1 MPLSPLES
9 RLRYEFRNAE
19 LLRQALTHR
28 SHSASH
34 NERLEF
40 LGDSVLNCAVAALLF
55 QRFGKLDEG
64 DLSRVRAN
72 LVKQQSLYEIAQ
84 ALNISEGL
92 RLGEGELRSG
102 GFRRPSILADA
113 FEAIL
118 GAVFLDGGFE
128 AAQTVIKRLYVPILD
143 HIDPR
148 TLGKDSKTLLQEYLQ
163 GHKIAL
169 PTYTVVATHG
179 AAHNQQF
186 EVECTVPKL
195 DIKVS
200 GSGASRRAA
209 EQAAAKKA
217 LEEVMAL
224 TPAMEVKAKRSRGA
238 RAAKQHEP
246 EIVPGVKGVQAALDL
261 RTPERSSKSDK
272 ERAVRAEAEKVAR
285 GEAKAPSQS
294 EAAERMAPAPALAP
308 AMMRAAHVEHKP
320 ATRPPDAA
328 AKSDAAVKG
337 EAVAKNEGA
346 EKTEAPPSQKT
357 EGAVKAELVVKT
369 EGESKAEA
377 LPSQKVEG
385 SARSAPAGRADGQSK
400 TEALPSQKAED
411 AARAE
416 PVGRADGESKTEAL
430 PSQKAEDAARAEPAG
445 RADGESKTEALPS
458 QKAEDAARAE
468 PAGRADGQSNTEAL
482 LSQKAEDA
490 ARAEPAG
497 RADGQSNTEAP
508 PSPKAEGA
516 ARAEPVAPTEG
527 QSKADAPPPQKAAAS
542 GKGEPAKTDS
552 QTKHE
557 TSIAPATPALGTPG
571 TAGGEAELVSDVAD
585 AARPHAT
592 DPDHP

>member
-1 MPLSPLES
+1 M
-9 RLRYEFRNAE
+9 RYEFRNAE

-84 ALNISEGL
+84 ALNIADGL

-113 FEAIL
+113 FEAVL
-118 GAVFLDGGFE
+118 GAIFLDGGFE

-195 DIKVS
+195 EVKVS

-217 LEEVMAL
+217 LDEVMAL
-224 TPAMEVKAKRSRGA
+224 APAMEVKAKRSRGA
-238 RAAKQHEP
+238 RTAKHAEP
-246 EIVPGVKGVQAALDL
+246 EVVPGVKGVQAALDL
-261 RTPERSSKSDK
+261 RAPERKLDK
-272 ERAVRAEAEKVAR
+272 ERPGR
-285 GEAKAPSQS
+285 GEPRPAAPEAVVAPTVPPAKI
-294 EAAERMAPAPALAP
+294 
-308 AMMRAAHVEHKP
+308 RAAHVEHRP
-320 ATRPPDAA
+320 AQKVQEAA
-328 AKSDAAVKG
+328 AKTDGALGKSEVGVRA
-337 EAVAKNEGA
+337 EGTA
-346 EKTEAPPSQKT
+346 
-357 EGAVKAELVVKT
+357 
-369 EGESKAEA
+369 KAEA
-377 LPSQKVEG
+377 APRSGTHSSGDAAGKTESSAKSEAPG
-385 SARSAPAGRADGQSK
+385 SAKSTPLSRSDASAQGEPLAKTTAPASGGD
-400 TEALPSQKAED
+400 AE
-411 AARAE
+411 
-416 PVGRADGESKTEAL
+416 
-430 PSQKAEDAARAEPAG
+430 
-445 RADGESKTEALPS
+445 
-458 QKAEDAARAE
+458 
-468 PAGRADGQSNTEAL
+468 L
-482 LSQKAEDA
+482 LSGIAGATRTHA
-490 ARAEPAG
+490 A
-497 RADGQSNTEAP
+497 N
-508 PSPKAEGA
+508 
-516 ARAEPVAPTEG
+516 
-527 QSKADAPPPQKAAAS
+527 
-542 GKGEPAKTDS
+542 
-552 QTKHE
+552 
-557 TSIAPATPALGTPG
+557 
-571 TAGGEAELVSDVAD
+571 SD
-585 AARPHAT
+585 HS
-592 DPDHP
+592 

>member
-1 MPLSPLES
+1 MPSSPLES

-28 SHSASH
+28 SHSSTH

-102 GFRRPSILADA
+102 GFRRPSILADTL
-113 FEAIL
+113 EAVL

-148 TLGKDSKTLLQEYLQ
+148 TLGKDAKTLLQEYLQ

-195 DIKVS
+195 DVKVS

-217 LEEVMAL
+217 LDEVMAAA
-224 TPAMEVKAKRSRGA
+224 PAVVSRSKRSKGA
-238 RAAKQHEP
+238 RAAKKAEA
-246 EIVPGVKGVQAALDL
+246 EVVPGVTGVQAALDL
-261 RTPERSSKSDK
+261 RSSPERKN
-272 ERAVRAEAEKVAR
+272 ERAAAR
-285 GEAKAPSQS
+285 GDATRVAPGAEPLGERTVLAVAS
-294 EAAERMAPAPALAP
+294 AAAPLAVI
-308 AMMRAAHVEHKP
+308 RAAHVEYSAPERAERADK
-320 ATRPPDAA
+320 
-328 AKSDAAVKG
+328 
-337 EAVAKNEGA
+337 A
-346 EKTEAPPSQKT
+346 EKSERADKADKT
-357 EGAVKAELVVKT
+357 DKA
-369 EGESKAEA
+369 AD
-377 LPSQKVEG
+377 QKVIE
-385 SARSAPAGRADGQSK
+385 AKTADPR
-400 TEALPSQKAED
+400 T
-411 AARAE
+411 
-416 PVGRADGESKTEAL
+416 
-430 PSQKAEDAARAEPAG
+430 AEPA
-445 RADGESKTEALPS
+445 
-458 QKAEDAARAE
+458 ARVTDK
-468 PAGRADGQSNTEAL
+468 PHRT
-482 LSQKAEDA
+482 
-490 ARAEPAG
+490 R
-497 RADGQSNTEAP
+497 EAP
-508 PSPKAEGA
+508 ASAASPATSA
-516 ARAEPVAPTEG
+516 AAPTEH
-527 QSKADAPPPQKAAAS
+527 
-542 GKGEPAKTDS
+542 EP
-552 QTKHE
+552 
-557 TSIAPATPALGTPG
+557 G
-571 TAGGEAELVSDVAD
+571 VAD
-585 AARPHAT
+585 AVQTRVADAGH
-592 DPDHP
+592 

>member
-28 SHSASH
+28 SHSATH

-102 GFRRPSILADA
+102 GFRRPSILADTL
-113 FEAIL
+113 EAVL

-148 TLGKDSKTLLQEYLQ
+148 TLGKDAKTLLQEYLQ

-195 DIKVS
+195 DVKVS

-217 LEEVMAL
+217 LDEVMAAA
-224 TPAMEVKAKRSRGA
+224 PAVVAKPKRSKGA
-238 RAAKQHEP
+238 RAAKNAEP
-246 EIVPGVKGVQAALDL
+246 EIVPGVTGVQAALDL
-261 RTPERSSKSDK
+261 RTPDRKGERGT
-272 ERAVRAEAEKVAR
+272 AR
-285 GEAKAPSQS
+285 GEARAAATQAHADKPVTEKA
-294 EAAERMAPAPALAP
+294 AAEKSATERAAPATAGAPLAVI
-308 AMMRAAHVEHKP
+308 RAAHVEYSGQDK
-320 ATRPPDAA
+320 AER
-328 AKSDAAVKG
+328 
-337 EAVAKNEGA
+337 A
-346 EKTEAPPSQKT
+346 EKTEKADRAAIHGSDKTGEKPAEKVTDKAADKPSERPADKQSSDKPT
-357 EGAVKAELVVKT
+357 EKPAADKASDL
-369 EGESKAEA
+369 KAEA
-377 LPSQKVEG
+377 PARGADRQRGRETAPSTVTP
-385 SARSAPAGRADGQSK
+385 SVTSVPVASVVPAPA
-400 TEALPSQKAED
+400 EH
-411 AARAE
+411 E
-416 PVGRADGESKTEAL
+416 PGV
-430 PSQKAEDAARAEPAG
+430 AG
-445 RADGESKTEALPS
+445 A
-458 QKAEDAARAE
+458 
-468 PAGRADGQSNTEAL
+468 
-482 LSQKAEDA
+482 
-490 ARAEPAG
+490 
-497 RADGQSNTEAP
+497 
-508 PSPKAEGA
+508 
-516 ARAEPVAPTEG
+516 V
-527 QSKADAPPPQKAAAS
+527 
-542 GKGEPAKTDS
+542 
-552 QTKHE
+552 QTR
-557 TSIAPATPALGTPG
+557 
-571 TAGGEAELVSDVAD
+571 VAD
-585 AARPHAT
+585 AGH
-592 DPDHP
+592 

>member
-1 MPLSPLES
+1 MPLSQLES

-28 SHSASH
+28 SHSATH

-113 FEAIL
+113 FEAII

-128 AAQTVIKRLYVPILD
+128 AAQGVIKRLYVPILD

-148 TLGKDSKTLLQEYLQ
+148 TLGKDAKTLLQEYLQ

-195 DIKVS
+195 DVKVS

-217 LEEVMAL
+217 LDEVMAAAPML
-224 TPAMEVKAKRSRGA
+224 AAKPKRSKSA
-238 RAAKQHEP
+238 RAAKQAEP
-246 EIVPGVKGVQAALDL
+246 EIVPGVKGVQEALDL
-261 RTPERSSKSDK
+261 RSPERK
-272 ERAVRAEAEKVAR
+272 ERAAAR
-285 GEAKAPSQS
+285 DAKAAAAAAAAGAEP
-294 EAAERMAPAPALAP
+294 AERPAVAPVAAI
-308 AMMRAAHVEHKP
+308 RAAHVE
-320 ATRPPDAA
+320 TAA
-328 AKSDAAVKG
+328 DKG
-337 EAVAKNEGA
+337 E
-346 EKTEAPPSQKT
+346 
-357 EGAVKAELVVKT
+357 
-369 EGESKAEA
+369 
-377 LPSQKVEG
+377 
-385 SARSAPAGRADGQSK
+385 RA
-400 TEALPSQKAED
+400 A
-411 AARAE
+411 
-416 PVGRADGESKTEAL
+416 
-430 PSQKAEDAARAEPAG
+430 
-445 RADGESKTEALPS
+445 
-458 QKAEDAARAE
+458 
-468 PAGRADGQSNTEAL
+468 
-482 LSQKAEDA
+482 
-490 ARAEPAG
+490 
-497 RADGQSNTEAP
+497 
-508 PSPKAEGA
+508 
-516 ARAEPVAPTEG
+516 
-527 QSKADAPPPQKAAAS
+527 KAAAD
-542 GKGEPAKTDS
+542 KPAAEK
-552 QTKHE
+552 
-557 TSIAPATPALGTPG
+557 AP
-571 TAGGEAELVSDVAD
+571 DRAD
-585 AARPHAT
+585 AAPRAADKPAGAASDASTASGDTASRPDKSA
-592 DPDHP
+592 